1 MSDKNK
7 ITSNENENTKKFKSS
22 CINFIKMLAEEK
34 SDSIRLNY
42 LSGLTKMVQKLS
54 IPPEKTVEI
63 IFKNILFE
71 KTDILKTP
79 NLLIAFISFCRKTH
93 ETTFQNYFYELLFK
107 FLGDYDDNSTYFKE
121 YIILLSLELFFD
133 SIKNSG
139 EKDEDFKS
147 REKYFQLMIYTDI
160 KEFKDQFFKMIINEK
175 IKLMDNKI
183 KINFLINFFEI
194 IISKN
199 KYQIGIMLL
208 QTINKEIK
216 KNLPDE
222 MINSILNVENKN
234 GFNSIIKKKKE
245 INDFL
250 TFNQMILEN
259 ISQEYINNKAN
270 ETKLDIY
277 LSNLMNILCIK
288 KEFNINILKFI
299 FNYFINYKSSMLT
312 KIFPITIYYLSNY
325 AFTNN
330 QIVLLFNIICKSNN
344 LNPLYKWV
352 IYKNPL
358 LFNKALLIQSDFK
371 PSLNG
376 INIIMEEKSK
386 KEKDI
391 YINDIIEKSLITSEE
406 ISNIYLLIHLT
417 LYDYILKCSFK
428 TNNTS
433 YNMDFNSM
441 NKILE
446 IISSFSTE
454 QINKSFYND
463 FIQFLIDY
471 LAVLYEFCKV
481 LKNDTNDKIIT
492 KSFCLFFQILRKLAN
507 SKETQLSLI
516 FPSLLNIMSN
526 SKNIKIDY
534 LEPLIEYMIDIFSR
548 SSRINDKIFKLMK
561 NLLLNKEQKNIS
573 YKFFF
578 TDKLIDLVIKANE
591 HKLFEVLFS
600 LCTELTKTK
609 DDLNIK
615 LSYYIIN
622 KYSKFYSGALSD
634 LLQRYIIEKFD
645 ENYLQKDLTIELITD
660 ENYYIINT
668 IDNIYLQD
676 KPTNLKDIVHKFFG
690 DDYKRIINIF
700 DNLFED
706 MNKEENNKDIF
717 KSTIKD
723 NNIMDEYLY
732 MKNLLQEILNYYSFF
747 KKDYDYS
754 DNNIFKENKNLF
766 CIYGTSHYLAHLLT
780 QYLCEKIENEQNV
793 QNEEEKKIE
802 NDKLMILFDY
812 IYEKILL
819 NKNIKNIIF
828 KSFFINVLLSNEN
841 ILNYYIVKHTNN
853 LANLEIE
860 KNQSD
865 LSQLEQISSK
875 INSKKSLGLI
885 KLIKNN
891 PYNIILLSD
900 LILKIFDYES
910 DNIINPKKINLYES
924 KTKKYL
930 IIENIYKNK
939 LFDKIT
945 DYFSNINN
953 INNRENNQIS
963 NSNIN
968 NNDQMRIN
976 VSFSKYF
983 FKFITDLSNIKNL
996 EINQIY
1002 YLFCLDNEIFN
1013 KYYNS
1018 FCDFYDIDYTI
1029 IQLYSLIRN
1038 KSCKLEFKEKFLE
1051 FIKYFIFDESINV
1064 FSLRIF
1070 SEEKTFNKLI
1080 AKCELHSER
1089 EILLLNDIIISL
1101 FDNLLQYNSFKVYT
1115 EKIILNIINN
1125 IFSFT
1130 TELLS
1135 LVKNDDEKILNE
1147 LNNIGKLIKYIYE
1160 KFTTENNNDSNQK
1173 ETKLNKRIN
1182 SNLIKNINKELD
1194 KYKINQ
1200 ENNKELSNFIKAEGI
1215 LIKEDKQKRINL
1227 MNIDLLI
1234 NNYVN
1239 NSEEYPFP
1247 IEEYMQKYCNTK

>member
-208 QTINKEIK
+208 QIINKEIK

-344 LNPLYKWV
+344 INPLYKWV

-391 YINDIIEKSLITSEE
+391 CINDIIEKSLITSEE

-591 HKLFEVLFS
+591 HKLFEALFS

-645 ENYLQKDLTIELITD
+645 ENYLQKDLSIELITD

-700 DNLFED
+700 DNLFAY

-732 MKNLLQEILNYYSFF
+732 MKNLLQEILNYYSFV

-754 DNNIFKENKNLF
+754 YNNIFKENKNLF

-819 NKNIKNIIF
+819 NKNIKNLAF
-828 KSFFINVLLSNEN
+828 KSFMLNSLLSNGT
-841 ILNYYIVKHTNN
+841 ILKYYIIKHTNIV
-853 LANLEIE
+853 ANLEIE

-865 LSQLEQISSK
+865 LSQLEQISAS
-875 INSKKSLGLI
+875 INSKKSLGLL
-885 KLIKNN
+885 KLIKMN
-891 PYNIILLSD
+891 PYHILIMNN
-900 LILKIFDYES
+900 LILELFDYES
-910 DNIINPKKINLYES
+910 NYIINPQKINP
-924 KTKKYL
+924 TKYL

-939 LFDKIT
+939 LFDKIS
-945 DYFSNINN
+945 DYYSNINY
-953 INNRENNQIS
+953 IEENNQVS
-963 NSNIN
+963 NQNNKDIQMKINI
-968 NNDQMRIN
+968 
-976 VSFSKYF
+976 SFSKSF

-996 EINQIY
+996 ELNQIY
-1002 YLFCLDNEIFN
+1002 FLFCLDNEIFN
-1013 KYYNS
+1013 KYYGS
-1018 FCDFYDIDYTI
+1018 FNDFYDFDYTI
-1029 IQLYSLIRN
+1029 IQFYSLIRN
-1038 KSCKLEFKEKFLE
+1038 KNCKIEFKEKFLD
-1051 FIKYFIFDESINV
+1051 FIKNFIHIESVNS
-1064 FSLRIF
+1064 FTLRIL

-1080 AKCELHSER
+1080 NKNVNHSEK
-1089 EILLLNDIIISL
+1089 EILLFNDIIILL
-1101 FDNLLQYNSFKVYT
+1101 FNNLLQYNSYKVYT

-1125 IFSFT
+1125 IFAFT
-1130 TELLS
+1130 SDLLS
-1135 LVKNDDEKILNE
+1135 LIKNDDEKIFNE
-1147 LNNIGKLIKYIYE
+1147 LNHLGKLINFIYE
-1160 KFTTENNNDSNQK
+1160 QFSTENNNLNNNQK
-1173 ETKLNKRIN
+1173 EAKLNKKIN

-1194 KYKINQ
+1194 KYKTGIVEENTKNQ
-1200 ENNKELSNFIKAEGI
+1200 E
-1215 LIKEDKQKRINL
+1215 LIKFINSGGNIFKENKQKRINF
-1227 MNIDLLI
+1227 MDINSIID
-1234 NNYVN
+1234 NYVN
-1239 NSEEYPFP
+1239 NPEEYPFP
-1247 IEEYMQKYCNTK
+1247 IEEFMKKYCDNK